1 MAQVDLT
8 TTSGLPRY
16 VQIRESLRAEIS
28 RGSFKPGQK
37 LLSEDELASQY
48 GVSRMTVRQALTDL
62 IDEGIVYRRHGVGTF
77 VAQAHVERDHS
88 KLTNFFEDAEAEGIQ
103 VRARVLVGQ
112 VIPAKRQVGLAL
124 NLEEGDPVI
133 RIETLRFAD
142 QVPVTVHDAHIPYKL
157 FPDLL
162 KKNFEHVQIW
172 THMEDYGYRVKRA
185 VQKIEARDAD
195 EEMAQL
201 LGIEIGAPILYKERT
216 VYAEDGTPVEFT
228 YCYNRGDTY
237 SLTVVLSR

>member
-1 MAQVDLT
+1 LVSVET
-8 TTSGLPRY
+8 TTASGLPRY
-16 VQIRESLRAEIS
+16 VQIRESLRTEIAK
-28 RGSFKPGQK
+28 GAFKPGQK
-37 LLSEDELASQY
+37 LLPEDELASQY

-62 IDEGIVYRRHGVGTF
+62 IDAGIVYRRHGVGTF
-77 VAQAHVERDHS
+77 VSQAHVERDHS
-88 KLTNFFEDAEAEGIQ
+88 RLTNFFEAAEEEGIIA
-103 VRARVLVGQ
+103 RASVLVGE
-112 VIPAKRQVGLAL
+112 VIPAKRQVAIAL
-124 NLEEGDPVI
+124 NLEESEPVI
-133 RIETLRFAD
+133 RIKTLRFAND
-142 QVPVTVHDAHIPYKL
+142 VPVTVHDAHIPYKL

-162 KKNFEHVQIW
+162 KRNFERLHIW

-201 LGIEIGAPILYKERT
+201 LGIEIGGPILYKERT

-237 SLTVVLSR
+237 SLTIVLSR

>member
-1 MAQVDLT
+1 MVLVEIT

-16 VQIRESLRAEIS
+16 VQIRESLRAEIA
-28 RGSFKPGQK
+28 RGTFEPGQK

-62 IDEGIVYRRHGVGTF
+62 IDAGIVYRRHGVGTF
-77 VAQAHVERDHS
+77 VSQAHVERDHT
-88 KLTNFFEDAEAEGIQ
+88 KLTNFFEDAEAEGIIA
-103 VRARVLVGQ
+103 RATVLMGE
-112 VIPAKRQVGLAL
+112 VIPAKRQVAIAL
-124 NLEEGDPVI
+124 NLEEGEPVI
-133 RIETLRFAD
+133 RIKTLRFAND
-142 QVPVTVHDAHIPYKL
+142 VPVTVHDAHIPCKS

-162 KKNFEHVQIW
+162 KKNFERTHIW

-201 LGIEIGAPILYKERT
+201 LGIEIGGPILYKERT

-237 SLTVVLSR
+237 SLTTVLSR

>member
-1 MAQVDLT
+1 LRTEIAQ
-8 TTSGLPRY
+8 G
-16 VQIRESLRAEIS
+16 A
-28 RGSFKPGQK
+28 FKPGQK

-62 IDEGIVYRRHGVGTF
+62 IDAGIVYRRHGVGTF
-77 VAQAHVERDHS
+77 VSQAHIERDHS
-88 KLTNFFEDAEAEGIQ
+88 KLTNFFETAEEEGILA
-103 VRARVLVGQ
+103 RASVLVGE
-112 VIPAKRQVGLAL
+112 VIPAKRQVAAAL
-124 NLEEGDPVI
+124 NLQEGEPVI
-133 RIETLRFAD
+133 RIKTLRYAND
-142 QVPVTVHDAHIPYKL
+142 VPVTVHDAHVPYKL

-162 KKNFEHVQIW
+162 KKNFERLHIW
-172 THMEDYGYRVKRA
+172 THMEDDGYRVKRA

-201 LGIEIGAPILYKERT
+201 LDIEIGGPILYKERT

-237 SLTVVLSR
+237 SLTTVLSR

>member
-1 MAQVDLT
+1 MT
-8 TTSGLPRY
+8 ISSGLPRY
-16 VQIRESLRAEIS
+16 VQIRESLRMEIAQ
-28 RGSFKPGQK
+28 GTFKPGQK
-37 LLSEDELASQY
+37 LSSEDELAGQY

-62 IDEGIVYRRHGVGTF
+62 IDAGIVYRRHGVGTF
-77 VAQAHVERDHS
+77 VSQAHVDRDHS
-88 KLTNFFEDAEAEGIQ
+88 KLTNFFETAEEEGITA
-103 VRARVLVGQ
+103 RASVLVGE
-112 VIPAKRQVGLAL
+112 VIPAKRQVAIAL
-124 NLEEGDPVI
+124 NLEEGEPVI
-133 RIETLRFAD
+133 RIKTLRFAND
-142 QVPVTVHDAHIPYKL
+142 VPVTVHDAHIPYKL

-162 KKNFEHVQIW
+162 KKNFERLHVW

-201 LGIEIGAPILYKERT
+201 LDIEIGGPILYKERT

-237 SLTVVLSR
+237 SLTTVLSR